1 MIDTA
6 IIGVDWGSTSV
17 RVMRIG
23 GKGRILDLRRANDG
37 VFTGSGEFEDRL
49 RGHLGAWLTDA
60 RPVPIMLCGM
70 IGSDRGWCSVAYAP
84 APAGL
89 DDLARLLTPP
99 PFDGIARIVPGVS
112 ISNAREAEVMRGEE
126 TLVMGLLA
134 KTGLTDAI
142 LCLPGTHSKWV
153 SVRDGRIA
161 HFRTYMTGEL
171 RALLLENGA
180 LATGAVQ
187 AASRDAFLQGMKTS
201 GTAVTRSLFQAR
213 GRRLLGHLPAEHTA
227 SFVSGVLIG
236 EEVSAEARE
245 AQGGVPIFIVA
256 REATAGDY
264 SFALTRA
271 GLAHKIVDPEPLA
284 ALGLFRIAQQC
295 GLA

>member
-1 MIDTA
+1 MTDTA

-23 GKGRILDLRRANDG
+23 GEGQILDLRRASDG

-49 RGHLGAWLTDA
+49 RRHLGAWFTGDQ
-60 RPVPIMLCGM
+60 RVPIMLCGM
-70 IGSDRGWCSVAYAP
+70 IGSDRGWCSVSYAP

-89 DDLARLLTPP
+89 DDLACLLTPP

-112 ISNAREAEVMRGEE
+112 ISNAGEAEVMRGEE

-134 KTGLTDAI
+134 KTGLADAT

-153 SVRDGRIA
+153 RVRDGRIA
-161 HFRTYMTGEL
+161 RFRTYMTGEL

-213 GRRLLGHLPAEHTA
+213 GQRLLGHLPAEHTA

-236 EEVSAEARE
+236 EEVAAEARE
-245 AQGGVPIFIVA
+245 VQSGVPIFIVA
-256 REATAGDY
+256 REATADDY